1 MTTNDQDTLKRALD
15 DVIGEDDDDDDR
27 GGDDAVPRDD
37 AGEVGTTERVVA
49 ARVTRDGDDGDGDGD
64 GDDATSDATHSRV
77 HVTFVRD
84 DGDGDHDAST
94 ATREGDDIE
103 NRQRVT
109 LEREVWRTVL
119 RVCDDDENGDD
130 GEDAY
135 AFEGDNDGG
144 DVSNIASGSGEVD
157 EVTMARPR
165 LDHENEDDVEAFRM
179 LLESALNLN
188 LDVDAKSDDGDGAL
202 HLASLYGKTAFV
214 KELIAAGATVAV
226 RDESGGTPLHDAC
239 ASGHLAIVHELCLAA
254 TKNGT
259 IMEYI
264 HMTDEDGEQCL
275 HLAARGEHHEIV
287 SYLLENGASACAM
300 NSDGRTP
307 ADVCED
313 ESLANV
319 LRQAAAVA
327 R

>member
-15 DVIGEDDDDDDR
+15 DVIGEDDDDDR

-94 ATREGDDIE
+94 ATREGDDVE
-103 NRQRVT
+103 KQRAT
-109 LEREVWRTVL
+109 LQREVWRTVL

-135 AFEGDNDGG
+135 AFEEDNDGG
-144 DVSNIASGSGEVD
+144 DVSHVAGGSGAVD
-157 EVTMARPR
+157 EVAMARPR

-264 HMTDEDGEQCL
+264 RMTDEDGEQCL

-287 SYLLENGASACAM
+287 SYLLENGADARSM

-319 LRQAAAVA
+319 LRQAAAAA

>member
-1 MTTNDQDTLKRALD
+1 MSTNPHQDTLKRALD
-15 DVIGEDDDDDDR
+15 DVIGEDDDDDRDR
-27 GGDDAVPRDD
+27 GEEDDVRRD
-37 AGEVGTTERVVA
+37 AGEDGATERVVA
-49 ARVTRDGDDGDGDGD
+49 ARVTRDDDEDDED
-64 GDDATSDATHSRV
+64 DDATSNATHSRI

-84 DGDGDHDAST
+84 DDDGDHDAST
-94 ATREGDDIE
+94 ATREGDDVE
-103 NRQRVT
+103 KQRAT
-109 LEREVWRTVL
+109 LQREVWRTVL

-144 DVSNIASGSGEVD
+144 DVSHVAGGSGAVD
-157 EVTMARPR
+157 EVAMARPR

-287 SYLLENGASACAM
+287 SYLLENGADARSM

-319 LRQAAAVA
+319 LRQAAAAA